1 MSSGFVTESEINE
14 ARQRRQEEW
23 EKVRN
28 PEDPLERPEEP
39 YDGRSLFDRLKEQ
52 KMKKDMEYEEAHK
65 LKNLIRGLDDDEV
78 QFLELVDKNKLDME
92 KKQMLEEEQ
101 ELKDFRSRVA
111 TLQEESVDKKLQN
124 DLKPKIK
131 PQTSNTSTARLSQ
144 KSLLG
149 IGIKRKNGEVKSP
162 AADSSK
168 QQKLDKNEEKP
179 SIVTSEIKQLKDV
192 KDLPC
197 IQTNKFDKGNFK
209 CVAILPGLGPYN
221 ESSDSEI
228 SSGSEDE
235 PHGCEDN
242 NKYDMLGRKHPK
254 KKHDHHDN

>member
-14 ARQRRQEEW
+14 ARQRRQEER
-23 EKVRN
+23 EKVRQ
-28 PEDPLERPEEP
+28 PDEPLERPEEP

-78 QFLELVDKNKLDME
+78 QFLELVDKNKMDME

-111 TLQEESVDKKLQN
+111 TLQEESVDKKIQN
-124 DLKPKIK
+124 DLKTKIK
-131 PQTSNTSTARLSQ
+131 PQTSNTTARLSQ

-162 AADSSK
+162 VAEINK
-168 QQKLDKNEEKP
+168 HVKLDTNEEKTLP
-179 SIVTSEIKQLKDV
+179 VAAANQVKDI

-197 IQTNKFDKGNFK
+197 IQTDKLDKGNLK
-209 CVAILPGLGPYN
+209 CVAILPGLGQYN

-228 SSGSEDE
+228 SSGSDDE
-235 PHGCEDN
+235 PQGCEDN
-242 NKYDMLGRKHPK
+242 GKYDLVGRKHHK
-254 KKHDHHDN
+254 KKHDHQD